1 MFSKKSHCFIID
13 PLCRNMLK
21 EPRVKNIPKPLRTKV
36 SVSVIA
42 MMVSQ
47 AINAGAFSLYTEGSP
62 AAIGNFAAGIA
73 AEAADASIGWYNP
86 AGLVLIKQ
94 QQAVLG
100 GVGVFPSSKLT
111 GVSTYTSSTSEV
123 PDNNV
128 RDYSESFNG
137 LSGAENAVV
146 PSLHYALPISETIV
160 FGLSVVSPFGLSTN
174 YGLTSPVRY
183 AATESKLETIN
194 VSPEFGWLLNDNIS
208 FGTGLD
214 LQYARV
220 TFNRIIGSPALIT
233 FVDDT
238 PATAVDSQTLN
249 SGDSFAVGFH
259 AGVMLMFN
267 DKHTRLG
274 VNFQSQMNH
283 VFHGYSTLIGR
294 LADPNPD
301 INLFADPLAADPNSV
316 YRSKTLYSNDIPLP
330 EIITVSG
337 YHDLNT
343 KWALLGSVVYTGWSP
358 FKTISLNNI
367 AVGLPDPDAEQS
379 GTIIQT
385 TVNNSVPQ
393 NFRNTWRFAV
403 GANYHVNERWMLRT
417 GGGYDQTPTVINDRD
432 VRLPDTNRWALSVG
446 SHYQWRPNLGFDVG
460 YTYLF
465 AANDAIINNTS
476 RISERSTYNVN
487 AQGKNHAQL
496 VGLQVVWKIDQEKIA
511 TK

>member
-1 MFSKKSHCFIID
+1 LIFSKKSHCFIID
-13 PLCRNMLK
+13 PLCRNLLK

-86 AGLVLIKQ
+86 AGLVLIKH

-111 GVSTYTSSTSEV
+111 GVSTYTSIV
-123 PDNNV
+123 PSSGGGIQP
-128 RDYSESFNG
+128 YPETFSG
-137 LSGAENAVV
+137 LSGAESALV

-160 FGLSVVSPFGLSTN
+160 FGLSVVSPFGLSTD
-174 YGLTSPVRY
+174 YEPTSPVRY
-183 AATESKLETIN
+183 AATRSKLETIN

-208 FGTGLD
+208 FGAGLD

-220 TFNRIIGSPALIT
+220 TFNRIIGSPALMT
-233 FVDDT
+233 VAGF
-238 PATAVDSQTLN
+238 PATAIDSQTLN

-259 AGVMLMFN
+259 AGMMLMFN

-283 VFHGYSTLIGR
+283 EFNGHSTLIGR
-294 LADPNPD
+294 LADPDTNFLDEPLD
-301 INLFADPLAADPNSV
+301 ADANATF
-316 YRSKTLYSNDIPLP
+316 RSNNLYSNDIPLP

-367 AVGLPDPDAEQS
+367 AVGLPDPDAEEP

-385 TVNNSVPQ
+385 TANNSVPQ
-393 NFRNTWRFAV
+393 NFRNTWRFAA
-403 GANYHVNERWMLRT
+403 GANYHVNERWMIRT
-417 GGGYDQTPTVINDRD
+417 GGGYDQTPTVISDRD
-432 VRLPDTNRWALSVG
+432 VRLPDTNRWALSIG

-476 RISERSTYNVN
+476 RISELSTYNVN
-487 AQGKNHAQL
+487 AQGKSHAQL